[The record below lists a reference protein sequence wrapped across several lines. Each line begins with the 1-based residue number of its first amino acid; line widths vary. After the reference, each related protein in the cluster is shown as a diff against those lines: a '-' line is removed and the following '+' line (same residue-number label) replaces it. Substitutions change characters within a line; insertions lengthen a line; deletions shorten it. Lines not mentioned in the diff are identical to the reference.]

1 MNLKR
6 KVPSG
11 SAYKVYTLYAAWPVL
26 ARRMASTAANWV
38 ERWPQRQVW
47 CLRRMPWPC
56 GMHATTC
63 RGKGILPQ
71 HRARMGELHA
81 HSSVRRWAQIALSTT
96 RPSSSSPSAMN
107 LAKPCSSDSN
117 AALPCS
123 SSQTDRLDVC
133 SPIVARAIGSP
144 CSVLGSPAC
153 EQWHPPSCTTSTVCF

>member
-107 LAKPCSSDSN
+107 LAKH
-117 AALPCS
+117 S
-123 SSQTDRLDVC
+123 SSNSNRQRGTAMLLE
-133 SPIVARAIGSP
+133 SNGPMFPSWPQSP
-144 CSVLGSPAC
+144 CSVL
-153 EQWHPPSCTTSTVCF
+153 PPCL